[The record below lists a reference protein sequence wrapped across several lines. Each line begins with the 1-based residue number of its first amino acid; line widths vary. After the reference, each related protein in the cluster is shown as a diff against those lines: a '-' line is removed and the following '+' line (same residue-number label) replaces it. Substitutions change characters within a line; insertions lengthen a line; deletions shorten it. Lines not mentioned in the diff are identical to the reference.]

1 MASKAAFLL
10 LPVLA
15 MLLTAC
21 ASSNKQASK
30 QKLAAAA
37 PERSYLPRPVF
48 RRPAYQ
54 PPLFGGSEQRTVSDV
69 LHDFGPY
76 SIQKL
81 KPYFEKAGV
90 EYPPRE
96 VVLIGLKQEKKL
108 ELWARDSGEF
118 RMIRHYDIRA
128 ASGSAGPKLRQ
139 GDKQVPEGV
148 YQIVGLNPN
157 SNYHLSMKLNY
168 PNDFDLY
175 HAEREGRT
183 NPGSDIFIH
192 GRAVSAGC
200 LAMGDEAIEELFVL
214 AAHVGKENMKVVI
227 APHDPRAWPLDQ
239 TAAGQPEWTR
249 ELYATIAD
257 EILSVSK
264 PIAVSSNRPYSPQ
277 YRR

>member
-1 MASKAAFLL
+1 MLPKAAYL
-10 LPVLA
+10 LPMTAL
-15 MLLTAC
+15 LLTAC
-21 ASSNKQASK
+21 AGSNKQAGKPS
-30 QKLAAAA
+30 LAAAA
-37 PERSYLPRPVF
+37 PERTHLPK
-48 RRPAYQ
+48 PALRSAYV
-54 PPLFGGSEQRTVSDV
+54 PPLFSDTGQRTVSDV

-76 SIQKL
+76 SVRKL
-81 KPYFEKAGV
+81 KPYFERAGV
-90 EYPPRE
+90 AYPPRE

-108 ELWARDSGEF
+108 ELWARDQNEY
-118 RMIRHYDIRA
+118 RLIRDYDIRA

-139 GDKQVPEGV
+139 GDLQVPEGI

-157 SNYHLSMKLNY
+157 SHYHLSMKLNY
-168 PNDFDLY
+168 PNDFDLHY
-175 HAEREGRT
+175 AQLEGRT

-200 LAMGDEAIEELFVL
+200 LAMGDETIEELFVL

-257 EILSVSK
+257 EILSISR
-264 PIAVSSNRPYSPQ
+264 PLAVSSNRPYSPP